1 MSDSLRSPPALK
13 RTVCPET
20 IPEQLVWWA
29 ITWTY
34 PLWLVGGL
42 YIVGSILGWLLL
54 ALLLV
59 KILAQDDSTPPKDR
73 ISISWVIWLWMIGMV
88 SMEVSLLAGHLDY
101 NLGIEMM
108 VKSSIGWAKGWAAI
122 ALYLLAGNLRI
133 RSEII
138 IRAVCIIGLQ
148 TVLITPILLI
158 TPYLHL
164 PELLY
169 VSPLKVFGGAGREFF
184 EVRIFEI
191 DPTTD
196 QLRWRLFAPWAPALG
211 FVGNI
216 YFLLSL
222 QEKDNKW
229 KLFGLAGAI
238 LMCLICKSRL
248 AQFCLFLIPVATIL
262 VTKLWRPLGL
272 IGLGVIF
279 YLSGLFAPRVIEF
292 MTYLWESF
300 KTARIASTR
309 VRMALK
315 RIAVFRWETE
325 APIWGHGVVERG
337 GHIVEWMPIGSHHT
351 WAGLLFV
358 KGIVGFLALTI
369 PMLATI
375 VLLICRSSKPR
386 YQFASTG
393 IGIIMILFLYTFGE
407 NLEILIYLLWPGI
420 IVLGLALQENELRY
434 GME

>member
-1 MSDSLRSPPALK
+1 
-13 RTVCPET
+13 
-20 IPEQLVWWA
+20 
-29 ITWTY
+29 
-34 PLWLVGGL
+34 
-42 YIVGSILGWLLL
+42 
-54 ALLLV
+54 
-59 KILAQDDSTPPKDR
+59 
-73 ISISWVIWLWMIGMV
+73 
-88 SMEVSLLAGHLDY
+88 
-101 NLGIEMM
+101 
-108 VKSSIGWAKGWAAI
+108 
-122 ALYLLAGNLRI
+122 
-133 RSEII
+133 
-138 IRAVCIIGLQ
+138 
-148 TVLITPILLI
+148 
-158 TPYLHL
+158 
-164 PELLY
+164 
-169 VSPLKVFGGAGREFF
+169 
-184 EVRIFEI
+184 
-191 DPTTD
+191 
-196 QLRWRLFAPWAPALG
+196 
-211 FVGNI
+211 
-216 YFLLSL
+216 L